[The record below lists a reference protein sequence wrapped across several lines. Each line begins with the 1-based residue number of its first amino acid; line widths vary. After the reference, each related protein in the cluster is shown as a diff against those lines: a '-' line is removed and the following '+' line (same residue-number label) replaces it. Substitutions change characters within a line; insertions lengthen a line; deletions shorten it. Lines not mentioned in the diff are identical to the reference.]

1 MRKYIGILYFF
12 FMIFLYY
19 MTKNNNIFLLTVSFS
34 LVAIFMNLFLAFDYK
49 SALKQYHKQE
59 NYYLRDKIFKC
70 YLLMTFIVMLFL
82 GIFAYLLGSIM
93 DIDKLNIINLIA
105 VSFLLNSIFVKI
117 MSSYL
122 EVVGYKKIGTNLNEI
137 FFLITVVIDIIGVI
151 LSFKVFKLND
161 YWGVMFIYLG
171 GIIAFIFV
179 FLTLFFTIFRKHNKN
194 IIKNK
199 EKIRINYLKEYG
211 KVFIKKDSAMLVLKI
226 IKPFYIYF
234 SIIILYYVLMN
245 KYNYN
250 YYDVGRMITDTYFFG
265 IIVIYVIYLIIKSLY
280 ISKVNSLIVE
290 LKNKSVKAESMFNNL
305 INKVVSFLLRICVVL
320 SVISGPFNYLLFG
333 NNYNIIFYLVPLLFF
348 YLLYDIIVDVSLA
361 CNENKRVLGVIF
373 SGILVK
379 MIFEIE
385 LVATMYRMG
394 YSLVFGSIMSNILGY
409 IISMIVGLFFI
420 QRKLKISFL
429 NNFNTILNIIYDNI
443 LLCIVLVLFTLI
455 VKVDTN
461 TLGSSILVIVFYLM
475 VTGAYLLLEKRIK
488 KFRNDS

>member
-1 MRKYIGILYFF
+1 M
-12 FMIFLYY
+12 
-19 MTKNNNIFLLTVSFS
+19 
-34 LVAIFMNLFLAFDYK
+34 
-49 SALKQYHKQE
+49 
-59 NYYLRDKIFKC
+59 
-70 YLLMTFIVMLFL
+70 
-82 GIFAYLLGSIM
+82 
-93 DIDKLNIINLIA
+93 
-105 VSFLLNSIFVKI
+105 
-117 MSSYL
+117 
-122 EVVGYKKIGTNLNEI
+122 
-137 FFLITVVIDIIGVI
+137 
-151 LSFKVFKLND
+151 
-161 YWGVMFIYLG
+161 
-171 GIIAFIFV
+171 
-179 FLTLFFTIFRKHNKN
+179 
-194 IIKNK
+194 
-199 EKIRINYLKEYG
+199 
-211 KVFIKKDSAMLVLKI
+211 
-226 IKPFYIYF
+226 
-234 SIIILYYVLMN
+234 
-245 KYNYN
+245 
-250 YYDVGRMITDTYFFG
+250 
-265 IIVIYVIYLIIKSLY
+265 
-280 ISKVNSLIVE
+280 
-290 LKNKSVKAESMFNNL
+290 
-305 INKVVSFLLRICVVL
+305 LRICVVL

-361 CNENKRVLGVIF
+361 CNENKKVLGVIF

-394 YSLVFGSIMSNILGY
+394 YSLLFGSIMSNILGY